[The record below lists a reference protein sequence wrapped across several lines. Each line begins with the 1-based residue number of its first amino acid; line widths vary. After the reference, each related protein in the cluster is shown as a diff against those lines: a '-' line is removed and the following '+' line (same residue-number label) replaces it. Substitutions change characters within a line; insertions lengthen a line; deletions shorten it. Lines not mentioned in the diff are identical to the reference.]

1 MGRLHVV
8 KGLRRTL
15 RQRLR
20 GRRYTPVTVRVGLA
34 CALGAAVCI
43 VELGSGSGADT
54 SFVPGDALA
63 RSQAISLA
71 PTTGGLNYAITLA
84 TSVSNYQDMQAQ
96 SLSQTIDLGAIG
108 TSLEAQGC
116 DGSAP
121 TLPQSD
127 VPPPVQA
134 ESTSGNQS
142 LSNSITPQ
150 SSSDGLGIGN
160 EAATATTQP
169 SSGSLTTVSNIA
181 MPGGLLAV
189 NGLTS
194 SAKASIDN
202 GATRTATATADIGQ
216 LSLGTGATAVVLGGL
231 QWTATQQSGG
241 TTTSAGTFSV
251 GSLTVAGV
259 PVDLSSLSSSANP
272 QTVLNVINTALS
284 PIGLNVQ
291 WPTQTTLSDG
301 TVQISPLVVGIDN
314 NALGQ
319 QVVGTNE
326 NSVQPVREALVNALL
341 SANCN
346 FATEL
351 TVGDIGMGVLSGG
364 GNLNLE
370 LGGASAE
377 TDALAATSPFGAGG
391 TSLPSSSLN
400 AGSGTTGNSGA
411 ALGASTLP
419 VTSNSGVGP
428 LGSVPTSTGAAPAPA
443 AAGAAGG
450 QQESLG
456 PMTRTSDCISLG
468 PSGGACDSGNAAV
481 PIGLGALAL
490 VVALFTWDA
499 LRQRRRLQLHGA
511 AHSGVEVP
519 Q

>member
-1 MGRLHVV
+1 VV

-20 GRRYTPVTVRVGLA
+20 GRRYTPATVRVGLA
-34 CALGAAVCI
+34 CALGAAACI

-96 SLSQTIDLGAIG
+96 SLSQTVDLGAIG
-108 TSLEAQGC
+108 TSIEAEGC

-121 TLPQSD
+121 TLPASD
-127 VPPPVQA
+127 VPPSVQA

-142 LSNSITPQ
+142 LSDSITPQ
-150 SSSDGLGIGN
+150 SSPNGLGIGN

-169 SSGSLTTVSNIA
+169 SSGALTTVSNIA

-202 GATRTATATADIGQ
+202 GATRTATATADVGQ
-216 LSLGTGATAVVLGGL
+216 LSLGDGAVVLGGL
-231 QWTATQQSGG
+231 QWNATQQSGG

-272 QTVLNVINTALS
+272 QSVLSIINTALS

-319 QVVGTNE
+319 QVVGANE

-341 SANCN
+341 SADCN

-364 GNLNLE
+364 GNLNLQF
-370 LGGASAE
+370 GGASAE
-377 TDALAATSPFGAGG
+377 TDDLAAASPFGAGG

-400 AGSGTTGNSGA
+400 AGGGTTGNSGS
-411 ALGASTLP
+411 ALGGTLP
-419 VTSNSGVGP
+419 VTSNSGVGS
-428 LGSVPTSTGAAPAPA
+428 LGSAPTTGAAPAPA
-443 AAGAAGG
+443 ASGGAGG

-490 VVALFTWDA
+490 VVTLFAWDA

-511 AHSGVEVP
+511 AQTGVEVP

>member
-1 MGRLHVV
+1 M
-8 KGLRRTL
+8 
-15 RQRLR
+15 RLR
-20 GRRYTPVTVRVGLA
+20 GRRYTPATVRIGLA
-34 CALGAAVCI
+34 CAVLTGVGI

-63 RSQAISLA
+63 QSQAISLA

-84 TSVSNYQDMQAQ
+84 TSISNYQDLEAQ

-116 DGSAP
+116 DGGAP

-142 LSNSITPQ
+142 LSDSITPQ
-150 SSSDGLGIGN
+150 TSTDGLGIGN

-169 SSGSLTTVSNIA
+169 ASGSLTTASNVSV
-181 MPGGLLAV
+181 PGGMVAV

-202 GATRTATATADIGQ
+202 GATRTATATSDIGQ
-216 LSLGTGATAVVLGGL
+216 ISLASGTVVLGGL

-241 TTTSAGTFSV
+241 TTTSTGTFSI

-259 PVDLSSLSSSANP
+259 PVDLSSLSSAGNP
-272 QTVLNVINTALS
+272 QSVLSVINTALA
-284 PIGLNVQ
+284 PIGLNMQ
-291 WPTQTTLSDG
+291 WPAQTTLSDG
-301 TVQISPLVVGIDN
+301 TVQISPLVIGIDN

-319 QVVGTNE
+319 QVVGANE

-346 FATEL
+346 FATPL

-364 GNLNLE
+364 GNLNLDF
-370 LGGASAE
+370 GGASAE
-377 TDALAATSPFGAGG
+377 TDNLAATSPFGSGG
-391 TSLPSSSLN
+391 GAALPSSSSSSLGT
-400 AGSGTTGNSGA
+400 GSTGNTGNTF
-411 ALGASTLP
+411 GASSLP
-419 VTSNSGVGP
+419 ITSNSGVAP
-428 LGSVPTSTGAAPAPA
+428 LDSSAPPASAATGGGSTAATGS
-443 AAGAAGG
+443 
-450 QQESLG
+450 QQEALG

-468 PSGGACDSGNAAV
+468 PSGGGCDTGNVAV

-490 VVALFTWDA
+490 VVSLFAWDA
-499 LRQRRRLQLHGA
+499 VRQRRRLQL
-511 AHSGVEVP
+511 SGRGHTDLEVP